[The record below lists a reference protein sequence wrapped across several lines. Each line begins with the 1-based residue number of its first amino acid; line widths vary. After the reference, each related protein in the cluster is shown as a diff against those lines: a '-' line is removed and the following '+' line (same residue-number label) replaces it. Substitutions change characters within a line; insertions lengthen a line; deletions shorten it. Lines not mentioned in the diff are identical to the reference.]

1 MNGAVAARRVTVDIV
16 KSHFDHLADTELVD
30 MVHRERLDLVVLEN
44 LTLSLINITQANIY
58 NTVVHV
64 LGRRREPALVRLN
77 VRAIKTQRER
87 YRTAVQV
94 ARGRRLG
101 RVNVGMRIH
110 PNGSNVRVH
119 TRRAYH
125 GTSAQTVVATH
136 RPVSYTHLTLPT
148 NREV

>member
-1 MNGAVAARRVTVDIV
+1 MQI
-16 KSHFDHLADTELVD
+16 
-30 MVHRERLDLVVLEN
+30 
-44 LTLSLINITQANIY
+44 
-58 NTVVHV
+58 
-64 LGRRREPALVRLN
+64 
-77 VRAIKTQRER
+77 
-87 YRTAVQV
+87 

-136 RPVSYTHLTLPT
+136 RQRELTGLGVLLHHVSQQLARLRGGFHIMNLFSFLRLSLHRTKVVP
-148 NREV
+148 